1 MFWVICF
8 TNPRLNQQT
17 LPLESLEFTPGLIA
31 IRQDKD
37 RNDHT
42 YQTGDT
48 PNIPGHTS
56 YVCEV
61 VTDTFTH
68 THLKRESKWKESLA
82 YSHRKECRPGGSDS
96 CCSQGPGD
104 NSPRRT
110 GTCISPNSWQSQNE
124 ASRHLL
130 KPYSIAYI
138 SPFSP
143 HFFLIPTLSILFS
156 LLLTKPE
163 FQCVFGLILW
173 VSLI

>member
-1 MFWVICF
+1 MLHKSKVKWADFALGILGIYS
-8 TNPRLNQQT
+8 RLDCY
-17 LPLESLEFTPGLIA
+17 SA
-31 IRQDKD
+31 RQ
-37 RNDHT
+37 RQEWSH
-42 YQTGDT
+42 
-48 PNIPGHTS
+48 IPDWRHPKYTRAHKLCLWS
-56 YVCEV
+56 CHRHFY
-61 VTDTFTH
+61 TH
-68 THLKRESKWKESLA
+68 TFEKREQMERVTSLLT
-82 YSHRKECRPGGSDS
+82 SERMQTWGLRQLLLSGGL
-96 CCSQGPGD
+96 GIT
-104 NSPRRT
+104 PRRT